1 MKIGDKVRVMK
12 VPDSVPPDNKQL
24 LTLFRGCIG
33 KTFPIVKIDDGL
45 VELHVGEVFGKPA
58 EFHQIWLEPAQV
70 KLVEA

>member
-12 VPDSVPPDNKQL
+12 APDSLPPDNRQL